1 MRAVLLRENA
11 QIFEVVDI
19 EDKLEVLRELVGCH
33 TIDITWRLIGDKH
46 YNIVCNDEGLLQGL
60 TVTALDPGHMNVIA
74 GNILIV
80 GDEDDEGALTSL
92 TDEDVENIRAN
103 TFNVPVRGSNIL
115 LLSISY

>member
-1 MRAVLLRENA
+1 MKAILLKENA
-11 QIFEVVDI
+11 QDFEVVDI
-19 EDKLEVLRELVGCH
+19 EDKLDVLRELVGCH

-60 TVTALDPGHMNVIA
+60 TVTALDPGHMSILA

-80 GDEDDEGALTSL
+80 GDEDDDGAFTSL
-92 TDEDVENIRAN
+92 TDEDIKNVREN
-103 TFNVPVRGSNIL
+103 TFSVPVKDSSIL